1 MKKISFILFL
11 LSFSLNAYI
20 SKFIEENY
28 AKAKEAFSKENFNLI
43 NNRIDNYNF
52 ESEYDK
58 SVFFHTLLTLEGI

>member
-1 MKKISFILFL
+1 MFL
-11 LSFSLNAYI
+11 LSFSLYAYI

-58 SVFFHTLLTLEGI
+58 SVFFIRSSH